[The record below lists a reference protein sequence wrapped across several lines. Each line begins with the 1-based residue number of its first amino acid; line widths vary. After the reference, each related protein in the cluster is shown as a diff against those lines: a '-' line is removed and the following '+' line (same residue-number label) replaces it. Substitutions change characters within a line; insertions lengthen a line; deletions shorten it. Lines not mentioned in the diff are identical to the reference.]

1 MRFKCTE
8 VRCNTFLPIEYCI
21 ITDNKLPYCTGGEGV
36 NLYLVYNWYAI
47 TLELTSEFL
56 SSFIIPSSF
65 CFYFLSFT
73 KRSSWSG
80 MRPSWCSRGKHDTSI
95 HLKITLWRTHLSLL
109 IFTDLLT
116 FFSCT
121 QVNKERVRVMKSS
134 NPRYLFVFFLK
145 NEMLASSPVSTIT
158 DSLQWESIGD

>member
-1 MRFKCTE
+1 MKFKCTE

-65 CFYFLSFT
+65 FFIFFHLPRDRLVQECDH
-73 KRSSWSG
+73 
-80 MRPSWCSRGKHDTSI
+80 HDVQEVNT
-95 HLKITLWRTHLSLL
+95 
-109 IFTDLLT
+109 T
-116 FFSCT
+116 FPF
-121 QVNKERVRVMKSS
+121 
-134 NPRYLFVFFLK
+134 
-145 NEMLASSPVSTIT
+145 I
-158 DSLQWESIGD
+158 